1 MSTFETILPV
11 WNAIQQRFHDMVK
24 GLQEDDLQLQLANDS
39 ATVGYMLRH
48 NAEVEYMF
56 AFWFFGLPMPEELKV
71 LTSRGSGGSTAV
83 FTNLNELI
91 GLLEASNAHLI
102 EGMSRL
108 PEEKWHETMK
118 CPIGPSTPL
127 EAVGRLMY
135 HTGIH
140 SGQISFLRK
149 YGLVSQQEWVQ

>member
-1 MSTFETILPV
+1 MSTYETILPV
-11 WNAIQQRFHDMVK
+11 WNAIQHRFHDMVK
-24 GLQEDDLQLQLANDS
+24 GLQEEDLQLQLANDS

-56 AFWFFGLPMPEELKV
+56 AFWFFGLQMPEDLKV
-71 LTSRGSGGSTAV
+71 QTSRGAAGSTAV
-83 FTNLNELI
+83 FANLNELI
-91 GLLEASNAHLI
+91 QLLEASNHHLLK
-102 EGMSRL
+102 GMSEL
-108 PEEKWHETMK
+108 PEEKWHEMMK

-149 YGLVSQQEWVQ
+149 YGAVPQQEWVQ